1 MRYGDHFD
9 HMDGGGWVFAA
20 VMLMLLVALAVAA
33 IFWLSRARRMET
45 ASQVVAGGGGGS
57 ARELLDLRLVAGE
70 IGEDEYRRLRATLA
84 ETPAPSA
91 PGDPPPK
98 PL

>member
-20 VMLMLLVALAVAA
+20 VMLVLMVALAVAA
-33 IFWLSRARRMET
+33 IVWLTRARHMQST
-45 ASQVVAGGGGGS
+45 SHVVAGGGGGS
-57 ARELLDLRLVAGE
+57 ARELLDRRLVAGE
-70 IGEDEYRRLRATLA
+70 IGEEEYRRLRTTLA
-84 ETPAPSA
+84 EAAGPSESA
-91 PGDPPPK
+91 DPPPK

>member
-20 VMLMLLVALAVAA
+20 VMLVLLVALAVAA
-33 IFWLSRARRMET
+33 IVWLTRARHSDLT
-45 ASQVVAGGGGGS
+45 HTSIAGGEGS
-57 ARELLDLRLVAGE
+57 ARELLDRRLVAGE

-91 PGDPPPK
+91 SGDPPPK
-98 PL
+98 AL